1 MVNIS
6 GYTMP
11 GIIASLCLILLTL
24 KWSDDF
30 RVMGPS
36 HALLALVGEDAL
48 LTCQRLPNGTA
59 AHMEVRWYR
68 SEPSTP
74 IIAYGYGAEMTEVQM
89 EEYRGRVE
97 WIDDGI
103 AEGRVALKIHNIQP
117 SDNGQYWC
125 HLQEG
130 NHAGEASMLL
140 KVAGLGSVPQIHT
153 KGSVEGGI
161 QLVCTAKG
169 WFPEPRVRWED
180 SQGEWL
186 LSHSEHYFQ
195 DANGLFYVEA
205 TLLVLDAS
213 PESVSCIIHNPVVS
227 EERVATI
234 ALPEK
239 LQTEMGKWDFLMFQ
253 GGSGDT
259 AC

>member
-1 MVNIS
+1 
-6 GYTMP
+6 
-11 GIIASLCLILLTL
+11 
-24 KWSDDF
+24 
-30 RVMGPS
+30 MGPS

-140 KVAGLGSVPQIHT
+140 KVAGEYMEQAYDFGKSLT
-153 KGSVEGGI
+153 
-161 QLVCTAKG
+161 C
-169 WFPEPRVRWED
+169 
-180 SQGEWL
+180 
-186 LSHSEHYFQ
+186 SHQTIPNAHILYHLKKVDLTS
-195 DANGLFYVEA
+195 
-205 TLLVLDAS
+205 S
-213 PESVSCIIHNPVVS
+213 KPVH
-227 EERVATI
+227 
-234 ALPEK
+234 
-239 LQTEMGKWDFLMFQ
+239 
-253 GGSGDT
+253 
-259 AC
+259 